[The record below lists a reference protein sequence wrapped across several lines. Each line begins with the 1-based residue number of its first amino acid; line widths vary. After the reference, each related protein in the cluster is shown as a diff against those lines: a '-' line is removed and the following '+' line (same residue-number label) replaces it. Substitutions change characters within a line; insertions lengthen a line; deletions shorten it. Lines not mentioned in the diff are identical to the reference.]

1 MQATIADIRRGD
13 RFTWNNRE
21 WIAVYDA
28 YPATAAYI
36 NDDRF
41 YVLPAV
47 RADKANETDEGT
59 YEIATAIGADVVLHT
74 ATVTIHE
81 RDLAIHTAQ
90 DDVRDSAPLEHAEAA
105 LEFIVNARTVAHRAV
120 EQRDEEFNSRIRQF
134 LAAGGSVAAAV
145 TMTGLSR
152 ARIYQIRDG
161 RR

>member
-47 RADKANETDEGT
+47 PAAKVNETDGV
-59 YEIATAIGADVVLHT
+59 YEITSAIGADVVLHT
-74 ATVTIHE
+74 APVTIHE
-81 RDLAIHTAQ
+81 RDLPVHARQ
-90 DDVRDSAPLEHAEAA
+90 DDIHESAPLEHAENA
-105 LEFIVNARTVAHRAV
+105 LAFIVDARKAAHRAV
-120 EQRDEEFNSRIRQF
+120 EQRDEEFNARIRQF
-134 LAAGGSVAAAV
+134 LASGGTVAAAREK
-145 TMTGLSR
+145 TGLSR

>member
-36 NDDRF
+36 DDDRF

-47 RADKANETDEGT
+47 PAVKAKEVDGVH
-59 YEIATAIGADVVLHT
+59 EITTAIGADVVLHT
-74 ATVTIHE
+74 AAVTIHE
-81 RDLAIHTAQ
+81 RDLPVHTRQ
-90 DDVRDSAPLEHAEAA
+90 DDVHETAPLEHAESA
-105 LEFIVNARTVAHRAV
+105 LKFIVDAREAAHRAV
-120 EQRDEEFNSRIRQF
+120 EQRDEEFNARVRQF
-134 LAAGGSVAAAV
+134 LASGGSVAVAV
-145 TMTGLSR
+145 EKTGLSR

>member
-13 RFTWNNRE
+13 RFTWNNRQ

-47 RADKANETDEGT
+47 PAAKVKEVDGVH
-59 YEIATAIGADVVLHT
+59 EITTAIGADLVLHT
-74 ATVTIHE
+74 AEVTIHE
-81 RDLAIHTAQ
+81 RELPVHTRQ
-90 DDVRDSAPLEHAEAA
+90 DDVRETAPLEHAESA
-105 LEFIVNARTVAHRAV
+105 LTFIVGAREAAHRAV
-120 EQRDEEFNSRIRQF
+120 EQRDEEFNARVRQF
-134 LAAGGSVAAAV
+134 LASGGSVAAV
-145 TMTGLSR
+145 VEKTGLSR

>member
-47 RADKANETDEGT
+47 PATKTK
-59 YEIATAIGADVVLHT
+59 EIDGVHEITTAIGADVVLHT
-74 ATVTIHE
+74 AKVTIHE
-81 RDLAIHTAQ
+81 RDLPVHTRQ
-90 DDVRDSAPLEHAEAA
+90 DDIHEDSPLEHAETA
-105 LEFIVNARTVAHRAV
+105 LNGVIKAREHAHRAA
-120 EQRDEEFNSRIRQF
+120 EQRDEEFNTRLRQF
-134 LAAGGSVAAAV
+134 LASGGSVASAV
-145 TMTGLSR
+145 QKTGLSR

>member
-1 MQATIADIRRGD
+1 MQNTIADIRRGD

-41 YVLPAV
+41 YVVPAV
-47 RADKANETDEGT
+47 PAAKAKKVDGVH
-59 YEIATAIGADVVLHT
+59 EITTAIGADLILHT
-74 ATVTIHE
+74 TRITIHE
-81 RDLAIHTAQ
+81 RDLPVHTRQ
-90 DDVRDSAPLEHAEAA
+90 DDVSEDSPLEHAENALVGVIGARAA
-105 LEFIVNARTVAHRAV
+105 AHRAV
-120 EQRDEEFNSRIRQF
+120 GQRDEEFNARVRQF
-134 LAAGGSVAAAV
+134 LASGGSVAAAV
-145 TMTGLSR
+145 EKTGLSR

>member
-47 RADKANETDEGT
+47 AARLAKEVDGVREITT
-59 YEIATAIGADVVLHT
+59 YIGADLVLHT
-74 ATVTIHE
+74 APVTIHE
-81 RDLAIHTAQ
+81 RDLPIHNSQ
-90 DDVRDSAPLEHAEAA
+90 DDIRDDSPLTHAEAA
-105 LEFIVNARTVAHRAV
+105 LKFIVGARTAAHRAV
-120 EQRDEEFNSRIRQF
+120 EQRDEEFNARVRQF
-134 LAAGGSVAAAV
+134 LASGGTVADAV
-145 TMTGLSR
+145 EKTGLSR

>member
-21 WIAVYDA
+21 WIAAYDA

-47 RADKANETDEGT
+47 AAARTKQVDGVH
-59 YEIATAIGADVVLHT
+59 EITTAIGADVVLHT

-81 RDLAIHTAQ
+81 RDLPIHCTQ
-90 DDVRDSAPLEHAEAA
+90 DDVRDSSPLEYAEDA
-105 LEFIVNARTVAHRAV
+105 LTFVIGARTAAHRAV
-120 EQRDEEFNSRIRQF
+120 EQRDEEFNARVRQF
-134 LAAGGSVAAAV
+134 LASGGSVAAAV
-145 TMTGLSR
+145 KKTGLSR